1 MGLRMFQDINGSRMN
16 LLMAASMIV
25 LLPVLVL
32 FFVAQRYF
40 VRGIVLSGIK
50 G

>member
-1 MGLRMFQDINGSRMN
+1 
-16 LLMAASMIV
+16 MIV

-32 FFVAQRYF
+32 FFSAQRYL
-40 VRGIVLSGIK
+40 VRGITLSGIK

>member
-1 MGLRMFQDINGSRMN
+1 
-16 LLMAASMIV
+16 MAASIIV
-25 LLPVLVL
+25 LMPVLAL
-32 FFVAQRYF
+32 FFVAQRYL

>member
-1 MGLRMFQDINGSRMN
+1 
-16 LLMAASMIV
+16 MAASMIV
-25 LLPVLVL
+25 LLPVLVI
-32 FFVAQRYF
+32 FFSAQRYF

>member
-1 MGLRMFQDINGSRMN
+1 VMTALPP
-16 LLMAASMIV
+16 V
-25 LLPVLVL
+25 LL
-32 FFVAQRYF
+32 FFAAQRYF